1 MESSKQKE
9 IDNQDKKKLLVSIT
23 AEGTEVQL
31 AQSHRP
37 LKELEVS
44 GTVSHRDTSL
54 YLTD

>member
-1 MESSKQKE
+1 MESPKQKE
-9 IDNQDKKKLLVSIT
+9 IDNQDKKLLVSIT

-44 GTVSHRDTSL
+44 GTLSATETHLST
-54 YLTD
+54 